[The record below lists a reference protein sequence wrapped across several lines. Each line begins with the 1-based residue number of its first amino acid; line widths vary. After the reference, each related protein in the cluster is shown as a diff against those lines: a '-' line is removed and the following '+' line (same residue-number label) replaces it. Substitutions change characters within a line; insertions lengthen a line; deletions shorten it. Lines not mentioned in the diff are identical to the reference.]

1 MKRMTRAVFFVTVLT
16 LALLAAVAAG
26 LHALPG
32 AGANPADK
40 MYWGEFN
47 PSKIQRANLDGSGVE
62 DLVTGLTNPIG
73 GIALDLAPLAAPV
86 GGIAE
91 LPDAAGSSI
100 DKADSPASSPAS
112 SIGDYIAL
120 AALAGLAGA
129 ALVTLT
135 AGGWYARRR
144 WIR

>member
-1 MKRMTRAVFFVTVLT
+1 
-16 LALLAAVAAG
+16 
-26 LHALPG
+26 
-32 AGANPADK
+32 

-47 PSKIQRANLDGSGVE
+47 PSKIKRANLDGSNVE
-62 DLVTGLTNPIG
+62 ELVTGLTNPIG

-144 WIR
+144 WIK

>member
-47 PSKIQRANLDGSGVE
+47 PSKIKRANLDGSNVE
-62 DLVTGLTNPIG
+62 ELVTSGLGSPRG
-73 GIALDLAPLAAPV
+73 MDLDV
-86 GGIAE
+86 
-91 LPDAAGSSI
+91 
-100 DKADSPASSPAS
+100 AS
-112 SIGDYIAL
+112 G
-120 AALAGLAGA
+120 
-129 ALVTLT
+129 
-135 AGGWYARRR
+135 
-144 WIR
+144 